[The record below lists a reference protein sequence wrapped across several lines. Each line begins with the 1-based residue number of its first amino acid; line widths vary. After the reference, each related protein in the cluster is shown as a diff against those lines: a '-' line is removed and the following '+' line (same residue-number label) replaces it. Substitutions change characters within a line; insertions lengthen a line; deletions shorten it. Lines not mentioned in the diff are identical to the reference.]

1 MYYLGPISIH
11 IMVKKFKITKK
22 HIYVQFGFVGSI
34 MFFENSNLFQFIIY
48 LLPSNNFIKYYY
60 YLFIIYAC

>member
-1 MYYLGPISIH
+1 
-11 IMVKKFKITKK
+11 MVKKFKITKK

-34 MFFENSNLFQFIIY
+34 MFFENNNLFQFIIY